1 MVVGEMART
10 KTLMTVA
17 VMLVLL
23 SATAANG
30 QLQTVNVPDKLKPA
44 GNERADP

>member
-1 MVVGEMART
+1 MART

-30 QLQTVNVPDKLKPA
+30 QLQTVSVPDKLEPA